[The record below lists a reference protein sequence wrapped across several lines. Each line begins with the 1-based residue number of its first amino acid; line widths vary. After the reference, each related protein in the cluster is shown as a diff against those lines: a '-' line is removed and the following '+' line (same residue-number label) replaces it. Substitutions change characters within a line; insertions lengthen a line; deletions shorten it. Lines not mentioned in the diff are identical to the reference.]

1 MAKILLVDDDA
12 QLRKS
17 FQNILHTE
25 GYEVVEAHCG
35 ETGVELAEK
44 ERPDIAVLDV
54 RLPGMNGLETFKALR
69 ALYSD
74 LPVLIMT
81 AYGTTDTAIES
92 TKMGAFDYVMK
103 PFDVPEILSLIEKAI
118 QAASVHAHTSP
129 MPSNTPI
136 LLGKSRAMQD
146 VCKKIGRAAPTDATI
161 LIRGESGT
169 GKELVAQA
177 IHKHSLRSKAPFQVI
192 NCVAIPDTL
201 LESELFGYEKG
212 AFTGASHRKA
222 GKIELANGGTVFLD
236 EIGDMPTSIQAK
248 ILRLLQERQVERL
261 GGSHPI
267 SVDVRVLAATNKDL
281 EQAVSNG
288 EFREDLYYRLNV
300 VNIPLPPIRERTED
314 IPMLAEHF
322 LSMHSNASDMHNPGL
337 TDEALVMMQKYLWPG
352 NVRELSNKMHKA
364 LIFSRGLP
372 LGKDDFVKLVDGAA
386 APPQTVGDE
395 ENVRSWVTRT
405 LLTEHHEKT
414 FETLADR
421 FGAIVISEALEL
433 ASWNKT
439 RASKLLGMSRPT
451 LLGRIEKYGLKEKGR

>member
-1 MAKILLVDDDA
+1 
-12 QLRKS
+12 
-17 FQNILHTE
+17 
-25 GYEVVEAHCG
+25 
-35 ETGVELAEK
+35 
-44 ERPDIAVLDV
+44 
-54 RLPGMNGLETFKALR
+54 
-69 ALYSD
+69 
-74 LPVLIMT
+74 
-81 AYGTTDTAIES
+81 
-92 TKMGAFDYVMK
+92 
-103 PFDVPEILSLIEKAI
+103 
-118 QAASVHAHTSP
+118 
-129 MPSNTPI
+129 
-136 LLGKSRAMQD
+136 MQD

-177 IHKHSLRSKAPFQVI
+177 IHKHSSRSKAPFQVI

-281 EQAVSNG
+281 EQAVANG

-322 LSMHSNASDMHNPGL
+322 LSMHSSASDMHNPGL
-337 TDEALVMMQKYLWPG
+337 TDEALAMMRKYSWPG

-372 LGKDDFVKLVDGAA
+372 LGKDDFVKLVDGVAST
-386 APPQTVGDE
+386 PQTVGDE
-395 ENVRSWVTRT
+395 EDIRSWVTRT

-439 RASKLLGMSRPT
+439 RAAKLLGMSRPT
-451 LLGRIEKYGLKEKGR
+451 LLGRIEKYGLKENGR

>member
-17 FQNILHTE
+17 FQNILRAE

-44 ERPDIAVLDV
+44 DRPDIAVLDV

-69 ALYSD
+69 ALYYD

-103 PFDVPEILSLIEKAI
+103 PFDVPEILSLIAKAI
-118 QAASVHAHTSP
+118 QAASAHARSTP
-129 MPSNTPI
+129 MPSNTAI

-177 IHKHSLRSKAPFQVI
+177 IHRHSLRSKAPFQVI

-212 AFTGASHRKA
+212 AFTGASQRRV

-267 SVDVRVLAATNKDL
+267 SVDVRVIAATNKDL
-281 EQAVSNG
+281 EQAVSKG

-322 LSMHSNASDMHNPGL
+322 LSMHACASDMHNPGL
-337 TDEALVMMQKYLWPG
+337 TDDALAMMQKYSWPG

-364 LIFSRGLP
+364 LIFSCGLP
-372 LGKDDFVKLVDGAA
+372 LDKEDFVKLVDGAA
-386 APPQTVGDE
+386 INPQTLGDE
-395 ENVRSWVTRT
+395 EDVRSWVTRT

-421 FGAIVISEALEL
+421 FGAIVITEALEL

-439 RASKLLGMSRPT
+439 RAAKLLGMSRPT
-451 LLGRIEKYGLKEKGR
+451 LLGRIDKYGLKEKGR